1 MPSSYT
7 ASLRLELQGAGEN
20 LNTWGAPRLN
30 NAISRIDQAI
40 AGRTALTLAG
50 DHVLTSANQG
60 DDEARRAILDLSGQG
75 PATLTLPAVSKIYLV
90 RNGASGAV
98 TLTTGA
104 GGAATI
110 DPQDVTL
117 VACDGTDVFPLGVG
131 GLGLK
136 AYVEGV
142 AWRYN
147 AGALPGQTGN
157 GGKVITTDGET
168 AAWATVASLPDY
180 QHDQDQRAEAADRR
194 AAALAYF
201 G

>member
-1 MPSSYT
+1 MPSTYT
-7 ASLRLELQGAGEN
+7 ASLRLEMQGAGEN

-30 NAISRIDQAI
+30 NAIHRIDQAI

-50 DHVLTSANQG
+50 DHVLSSANQA
-60 DDEARRAILDLSGQG
+60 DDEARRAMLDLSGAG
-75 PATLTLPAVSKIYLV
+75 PATLTLPGVSKIYLV
-90 RNGASGAV
+90 RNGASGVV

-104 GGAATI
+104 GASVAI
-110 DPQDVTL
+110 DPQDVTF
-117 VACDGTDVFPLGVG
+117 VACDGTNVFALGVG
-131 GLGLK
+131 GAPLK

-157 GGKVITTDGET
+157 AGKVVTTDGEDAGWSPLT
-168 AAWATVASLPDY
+168 SLSDY
-180 QHDQDQRAEAADRR
+180 QHDQNLRAAAADRR
-194 AAALAYF
+194 AAAFAYF